1 MMKLKFPALVTV
13 LLLASGMALAS
24 DPARAQP
31 VTSDTAASAA
41 APAGAAPSVK
51 CDQAPRATVY
61 VPKTREEVRAGA
73 IEAAKH
79 QRATVLQNIDSLM
92 H

>member
-1 MMKLKFPALVTV
+1 MMKLKFPALVMV

-41 APAGAAPSVK
+41 APSVK
-51 CDQAPRATVY
+51 CDSAPRAAVY
-61 VPKTREEVRAGA
+61 VPKTREEVRAEA
-73 IEAAKH
+73 VEAAKH